1 MMQIGKRLRRH
12 RENMNFT
19 REEFAEK
26 ANISPQFLA
35 EIENGKKGM
44 SVDTLYKICRNL
56 SISADYI
63 LFGPLSNDALS
74 DSAKNILDNLPD
86 SLLSYTE
93 DIIQIVNNIVAESK
107 DKYQWMSFCHF
118 GNGLKKTT

>member
-1 MMQIGKRLRRH
+1 MDLNIMIQIGKRLRRH
-12 RENMNFT
+12 RENMNLT

-44 SVDTLYKICRNL
+44 SVDTLYKICKNL

-63 LFGPLSNDALS
+63 LFGLLSNNALS
-74 DSAKNILDNLPD
+74 DSAKNIIDNLPEP
-86 SLLSYTE
+86 LLSYTE
-93 DIIQIVNNIVAESK
+93 DIIQIVNNIVADSK
-107 DKYQWMSFCHF
+107 GKY
-118 GNGLKKTT
+118 